1 MNLRLHFGWPGVL
14 EAALIAL
21 AVGVV
26 CYLLFHWIGARRRW
40 PHGPAIGWSCLAA
53 LVVATGIDAWHL
65 FYMGV
70 VKLESPVYA
79 RIALAKIHDPNYL
92 GTRVFFSATAALCGV
107 ALAWLAT
114 RGRSD
119 AAE

>member
-1 MNLRLHFGWPGVL
+1 MNLALHFGWLGVL

-21 AVGVV
+21 GVGAL
-26 CYLLFHWIGARRRW
+26 CYLLFHWIGVRNRW
-40 PHGPAIGWSCLAA
+40 PHGPALGWSCLLA

-79 RIALAKIHDPNYL
+79 RIALQKIHDPNFL
-92 GTRVFFSATAALCGV
+92 AARVFMSSVGALCGV
-107 ALAWLAT
+107 ALAWMAMQA
-114 RGRSD
+114 RRRAG
-119 AAE
+119 